1 MLFLHMVMTIHS
13 MLRTHPEVDLNN
25 VKCNTSK
32 SRLARLQAY
41 CMHLGPGTWETRL
54 LYWFGR
60 HFADTHMYTPML
72 PDLTA
77 SYLIAHRTV
86 PNADLD
92 VDFVACFDLRYLGA
106 RALCAQSPGVFVN
119 IRWNLSLPNPVRV
132 KTSLTLTFTYLTGCR
147 VTLHDDAV

>member
-77 SYLIAHRTV
+77 SYLIVHRTV
-86 PNADLD
+86 LIADLD
-92 VDFVACFDLRYLGA
+92 VDSGLRSLIFVFIPGCSRFVHRAPAC
-106 RALCAQSPGVFVN
+106 P
-119 IRWNLSLPNPVRV
+119 
-132 KTSLTLTFTYLTGCR
+132 
-147 VTLHDDAV
+147 